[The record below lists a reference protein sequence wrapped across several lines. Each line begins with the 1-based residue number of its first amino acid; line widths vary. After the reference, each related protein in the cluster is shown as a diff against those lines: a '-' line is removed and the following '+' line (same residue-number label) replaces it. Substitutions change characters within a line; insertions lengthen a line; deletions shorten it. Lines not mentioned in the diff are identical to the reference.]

1 MHKFIRSS
9 LIILPALLPG
19 LIGRAQGVA
28 DSDKVEMAD
37 TLRSNGKIYIVVAV
51 VVTILLGLILY
62 VIRLDR
68 KISRM
73 EKGSKMQ

>member
-9 LIILPALLPG
+9 LFVLTALLAALTG
-19 LIGRAQGVA
+19 FAQG
-28 DSDKVEMAD
+28 DGDKVEMAD
-37 TLRSNGKIYIVVAV
+37 TLRSNGKIYVVVIV
-51 VVTILLGLILY
+51 VVTILSGLILY

-73 EKGSKMQ
+73 EKADGKH